1 MLHTLAIS
9 LTAPSGQKSASIQL
23 SASADGEFD
32 EVVPPTTTNMP
43 FSLALDISQVKS
55 LFLLSDQDVTLKTNS
70 SSSPTDTI
78 ALKANIPYVWFTN
91 AYDTCKITADVTT
104 AFITNAGATAANVS
118 ARWLYDITP

>member
-1 MLHTLAIS
+1 MLHTLVLA
-9 LTAPSGQKSASIQL
+9 LTSPSGQKSASLQF

-55 LFLLSDQDVTLKTNS
+55 ILLLSDQDVTLKTNS

-78 ALKANIPYVWFTN
+78 ALKANQPYIWFTG

-104 AFITNAGATAANVS
+104 AFITNAGATQANVS